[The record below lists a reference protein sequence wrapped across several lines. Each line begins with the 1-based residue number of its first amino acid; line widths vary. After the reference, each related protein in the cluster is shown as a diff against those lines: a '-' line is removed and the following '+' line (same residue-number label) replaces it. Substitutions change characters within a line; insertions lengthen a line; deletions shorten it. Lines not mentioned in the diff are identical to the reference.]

1 MILVAI
7 LVGAYCIIK
16 IIDFIFDYAK
26 RKASVVYWKDGA
38 LDEHLQQVLLKVAN
52 MDDGDV
58 ISDEDYETL
67 IMLGLFRYFYE
78 HDLIAVNGKYFS
90 EEKAQKKERN

>member
-1 MILVAI
+1 MILAAI
-7 LVGAYCIIK
+7 LIGAYCIIK

-26 RKASVVYWKDGA
+26 RKASVVYWKDGV
-38 LDEHLQQVLLKVAN
+38 LDEHLEQVLLKVAN
-52 MDDGDV
+52 MSEEE
-58 ISDEDYETL
+58 IMTDEDYETL